1 MLSVFLLASCNDF
14 VDVVPKGKAIPTT
27 VDDLGKLM
35 NNSFVSISGN
45 NFGMVDVAFNP
56 TEMELFSDDY
66 TGSDQPTDSYYS
78 MFHDRPNF
86 FNMVTWN
93 DVIYS
98 TAEEDPNWNGLYKS
112 NYIVNYIIA
121 NIDEAEEGYE
131 YKRNEV
137 KGRALVHRAL
147 NYFILTNLYG
157 KAYNA
162 STAASDLAV
171 PLLLEPD
178 INAQPARATVQE
190 CYDQMLSDVN
200 EAVNL
205 LEIDVPEYNFLPGK
219 AAAIALRA
227 RIYLYMGEFDKA
239 LADAQQA
246 VKLQPTLYDYNMYA
260 GAIGAPTPFEV
271 VAYGYPATTRI
282 DNQEIIFLRTNTSY
296 ASMSSPSDEFEKII
310 DHDNDLRALLFFTTL
325 YGSRPI
331 NMMRTQQSGISVSEM
346 YLTIAE
352 AALRKS
358 SPDVKTA
365 IEALDAVRSKRYLAE
380 TYQPTTITDV
390 NNLLDEV
397 IKERRREVSFCTT
410 SFTDKK
416 RWNCDPR
423 TATTMTRTIFGKT
436 YTMEPNDPRYCLPI
450 PPNVMQMNPNL
461 VDNER

>member
-1 MLSVFLLASCNDF
+1 MENNIEERVIKLGDPEYPPQLA
-14 VDVVPKGKAIPTT
+14 AI
-27 VDDLGKLM
+27 
-35 NNSFVSISGN
+35 
-45 NFGMVDVAFNP
+45 
-56 TEMELFSDDY
+56 
-66 TGSDQPTDSYYS
+66 DQPPQQLYCRGNISLLKSFCVAVVGSRKLTKYGMWAAGAVS
-78 MFHDRPNF
+78 RKLAGAG
-86 FNMVTWN
+86 VTVVSGMAKGA
-93 DVIYS
+93 D
-98 TAEEDPNWNGLYKS
+98 TCAHRGALEEKGNTIAVLGCGLDITYPAS
-112 NYIVNYIIA
+112 N
-121 NIDEAEEGYE
+121 
-131 YKRNEV
+131 
-137 KGRALVHRAL
+137 RALKEEIACR
-147 NYFILTNLYG
+147 G
-157 KAYNA
+157 
-162 STAASDLAV
+162 
-171 PLLLEPD
+171 LLV
-178 INAQPARATVQE
+178 T
-190 CYDQMLSDVN
+190 
-200 EAVNL
+200 
-205 LEIDVPEYNFLPGK
+205 EYP
-219 AAAIALRA
+219 
-227 RIYLYMGEFDKA
+227 
-239 LADAQQA
+239 
-246 VKLQPTLYDYNMYA
+246 
-260 GAIGAPTPFEV
+260 
-271 VAYGYPATTRI
+271 YGYPATTRI

-310 DHDNDLRALLFFTTL
+310 DHDNDLRALLFFTNL

-390 NNLLDEV
+390 KELLDEV